1 MSFWYNSSVIKLG
14 LKFPPI
20 YLARYFRNILNVI
33 SPSPIDVS
41 LKVTERCNSRCI
53 TCNVWKEQADK
64 PELTLEELEKIF
76 HQFKSVK
83 IKTIGLYGGEPLLRD
98 DIGEVA
104 RKAKSIM
111 KESRILLITN
121 GLLLKKKAREVLDSG
136 IDIVCISLD
145 GIGEVNDM
153 IRGVPGY
160 Y

>member
-1 MSFWYNSSVIKLG
+1 M
-14 LKFPPI
+14 
-20 YLARYFRNILNVI
+20 
-33 SPSPIDVS
+33 
-41 LKVTERCNSRCI
+41 
-53 TCNVWKEQADK
+53 
-64 PELTLEELEKIF
+64 TLEELEGIF
-76 HQFKSVK
+76 YQFKAVK
-83 IKTIGLYGGEPLLRD
+83 IKTIGFYGGEPLLRD

-136 IDIVCISLD
+136 MDIVCISLD

-160 Y
+160 YQRIIEGIEELKRIIPKRRSGLT